1 VKYVVT
7 LLCNERAPVPAYQ
20 VGDPLQVGDQV
31 EVEVDHGQLIQV
43 AYAGM
48 QRLQQDAARR
58 RGRGPTFGDLL
69 VLASADNHQ
78 PFGYFR
84 LEDDG
89 VATAVDLN
97 TAADDLFRGQP
108 PAIIQTERGGLRLWG
123 KSPEAGGSY
132 DTPIHLGNTAQARLV
147 ALRILAKANAID
159 AANDTR
165 R

>member
-1 VKYVVT
+1 VNYIVT
-7 LLCNERAPVPAYQ
+7 FLCNERAPVPAYQ

-31 EVEVDHGQLIQV
+31 EIEADPGQLIQV

-69 VLASADNHQ
+69 VLASAGNYQ

-84 LEDDG
+84 LEGDG
-89 VATAVDLN
+89 LATAVDLN
-97 TAADDLFRGQP
+97 TAIERLPMDQP
-108 PAIIQTERGGLRLWG
+108 LALIHTEQGSLRLLANRPG
-123 KSPEAGGSY
+123 GGSSGAHV
-132 DTPIHLGNTAQARLV
+132 DLGTTAHARLL

-165 R
+165 H

>member
-1 VKYVVT
+1 VKYIVT

-31 EVEVDHGQLIQV
+31 EIEADHGQLIQV

-48 QRLQQDAARR
+48 QRLQQDATRR

-69 VLASADNHQ
+69 VLASAGNYQ

-84 LEDDG
+84 LEGDG
-89 VATAVDLN
+89 LATAVDLN
-97 TAADDLFRGQP
+97 TASDDLPHAQP
-108 PAIIQTERGGLRLWG
+108 LAMIQTERGSLRLLAN
-123 KSPEAGGSY
+123 SPGGGAW
-132 DTPIHLGNTAQARLV
+132 DAHIDLGNTAQARLV

-165 R
+165 K